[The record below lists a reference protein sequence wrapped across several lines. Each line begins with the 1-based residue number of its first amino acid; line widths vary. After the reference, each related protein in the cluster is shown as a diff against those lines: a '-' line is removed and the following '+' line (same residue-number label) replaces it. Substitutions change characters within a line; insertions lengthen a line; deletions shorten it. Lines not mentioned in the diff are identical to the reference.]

1 MCWHFWQE
9 AEISDTSSDINFG
22 QCDPQLPRTTTHNI
36 ETMSRTKCSRLL
48 GCAIITAA
56 VIAALQNTCS
66 STAVV
71 FAFTPP
77 PLLSARSNS
86 IQPLK
91 KRTSIST
98 TKLCGY
104 ANVNDYFDSFRQD
117 DSSDDDDGAP
127 SSNDE
132 SDLKYIGH
140 GRLSSASND
149 DDVGGAFDV
158 NNYFASFG
166 GQSNSCSSNHDDD
179 IIAAQDNEDQSFA
192 AADDDS
198 SGNEMSTQQPAQ
210 QMTRSEIIAYNN
222 ARLDPKSFL
231 TQASIQSFIY
241 LLEEC
246 RDPHSGKWIQDFLKC
261 QNLHN
266 FHGTGGF
273 NPLTYPNWDSVLLDI
288 LKQPNQK
295 MIVSAK
301 RRGRGHGGW
310 SKNNPYLQERWVEF
324 AIQINPASLVQ
335 RLLSVRE
342 QLAQEFE
349 RDLEIVGIVDG
360 MIIES
365 YFSTMKKERGEA
377 QQQQQQQLWNDNEVE
392 GVDMIPIN
400 HESGR
405 AFERISVNILS
416 NFTEFASS
424 GSTSSS
430 PFRKGNF
437 DLLYNLCTQAS
448 VHRLLRDLQESKV
461 DSVSYQW
468 LLKFYSEQLSEFF
481 DGDVAFGR
489 ADDFIDALL
498 RSPPTLVSVDDGRS
512 IGLTDPLR
520 IAERII
526 AKRSEVA
533 HEWIGMMK
541 EVKQDHLV
549 FNDLLFRV
557 MMGKAID
564 ATEDNEVVIE
574 EETTFEPLGDDA
586 GAFE

>member
-1 MCWHFWQE
+1 
-9 AEISDTSSDINFG
+9 
-22 QCDPQLPRTTTHNI
+22 
-36 ETMSRTKCSRLL
+36 MSRTKCSRLL

-56 VIAALQNTCS
+56 VTSTLHHTYC
-66 STAVV
+66 STAAV

-77 PLLSARSNS
+77 SSFSARSNS
-86 IQPLK
+86 IIQPLK
-91 KRTSIST
+91 KSTSILTDVCSSSI
-98 TKLCGY
+98 KLFGY
-104 ANVNDYFDSFRQD
+104 ANVNDYFDSFRKD
-117 DSSDDDDGAP
+117 DN
-127 SSNDE
+127 SNDDE
-132 SDLKYIGH
+132 RLSGSNDSDLKYIGH
-140 GRLSSASND
+140 GRLSASND
-149 DDVGGAFDV
+149 VSDIGGAFDV

-166 GQSNSCSSNHDDD
+166 SQSDNSSSDSSSSLDADDVL
-179 IIAAQDNEDQSFA
+179 AAQYDEEQSFA
-192 AADDDS
+192 AAAEDDS
-198 SGNEMSTQQPAQ
+198 GGNEIPTQESQAPNQ
-210 QMTRSEIIAYNN
+210 KQMTRSQIIAYNN

-231 TQASIQSFIY
+231 TQSSIQSFIY

-246 RDPHSGKWIQDFLKC
+246 RDPHSGKWIQDFLNC
-261 QNLHN
+261 QNLGN
-266 FHGTGGF
+266 FHGTGAF
-273 NPLTYPNWDSVLLDI
+273 NVHMYPKWDSVLMDMLR
-288 LKQPNQK
+288 QPNQK

-324 AIQINPASLVQ
+324 KIDINPANLVQ

-342 QLAQEFE
+342 QLALEFE

-365 YFSTMKKERGEA
+365 YFCTMKREREEQQGQEA
-377 QQQQQQQLWNDNEVE
+377 AMV
-392 GVDMIPIN
+392 PIN
-400 HESGR
+400 HQNGR

-424 GSTSSS
+424 GSTESS

-448 VHRLLRDLQESKV
+448 VHRLLRELRESKV

-468 LLKFYSEQLSEFF
+468 LLKFYSERLSEFF

-498 RSPPTLVSVDDGRS
+498 RSPPSLVSMDDGRS
-512 IGLTDPLR
+512 LGFLDTLR

-541 EVKQDHLV
+541 EVKADHLV

-564 ATEDNEVVIE
+564 ATESNEEVIIE